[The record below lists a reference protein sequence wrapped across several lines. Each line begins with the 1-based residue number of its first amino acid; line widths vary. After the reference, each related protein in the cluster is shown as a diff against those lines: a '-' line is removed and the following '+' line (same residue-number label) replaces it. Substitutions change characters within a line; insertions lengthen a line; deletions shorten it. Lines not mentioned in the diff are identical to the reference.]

1 MGSGRTISSLKH
13 GEKLTIVHLLSS
25 NLFEQP
31 GIVNN
36 ILLMY
41 YDK

>member
-1 MGSGRTISSLKH
+1 MGSGRTISSLKQC
-13 GEKLTIVHLLSS
+13 EKLTIVDLLSS